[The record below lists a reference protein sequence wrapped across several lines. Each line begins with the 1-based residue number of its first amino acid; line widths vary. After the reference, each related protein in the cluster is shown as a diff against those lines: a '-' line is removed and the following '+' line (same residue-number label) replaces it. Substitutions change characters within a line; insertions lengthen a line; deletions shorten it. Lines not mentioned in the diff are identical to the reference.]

1 MRLPQRDTLDVW
13 FFPVRTSRKKG
24 KKEGTM
30 FGGLR
35 RVWMCLNAI
44 NTHPLVSICSLI
56 MHDPLWGLNKSF
68 EEALW
73 KSVNFRLTIQN
84 LNSDKN
90 CKPVRTNHSNP
101 VVLRLGFSIKTRLAV
116 SGQWV
121 LESIRT
127 NLYSFLAS
135 VENFRK
141 FGKLRR
147 GHIHLV
153 DLNLSSSFGNFQG
166 QKLNE
171 QPIRPCSFRV
181 KLREHFWS
189 Q

>member
-141 FGKLRR
+141 FGKLQCWTYPSRR
-147 GHIHLV
+147 SEFVLV
-153 DLNLSSSFGNFQG
+153 IWQLPGSKIEWTTN
-166 QKLNE
+166 
-171 QPIRPCSFRV
+171 
-181 KLREHFWS
+181 
-189 Q
+189 